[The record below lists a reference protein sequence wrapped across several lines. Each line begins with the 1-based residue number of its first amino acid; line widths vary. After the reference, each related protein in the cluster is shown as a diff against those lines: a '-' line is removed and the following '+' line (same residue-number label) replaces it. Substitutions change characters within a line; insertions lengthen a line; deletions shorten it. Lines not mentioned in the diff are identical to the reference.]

1 MPHIS
6 AEKAHRLPELVDTDV
21 FGIPT
26 SAETD
31 EAEPL
36 TADGTAT

>member
-1 MPHIS
+1 VLHIS
-6 AEKAHRLPELVDTDV
+6 AEKVQRLPELVDRDV
-21 FGIPT
+21 SGVPT

-31 EAEPL
+31 EAELL